1 MKRFVIERDM
11 PGVGT
16 LEREQMREAAQK
28 SNSVLHQL
36 GPDIQWVQSFVT
48 PDRIYCVYLARD
60 EKLVRKHAE
69 ISGFP
74 ANKISEVK
82 RVIDPTTAAA

>member
-16 LEREQMREAAQK
+16 LAREQLREAAQK
-28 SNSVLHQL
+28 SNAVLHQL
-36 GPDIQWVQSFVT
+36 GPDIQWVESYVT
-48 PDRIYCVYLARD
+48 GDRIYCVYMAKD
-60 EKLVRKHAE
+60 EALVHKHAQ

-74 ANKISEVK
+74 ANKVSEVR
-82 RVIDPTTAAA
+82 RVIDPTTAAG